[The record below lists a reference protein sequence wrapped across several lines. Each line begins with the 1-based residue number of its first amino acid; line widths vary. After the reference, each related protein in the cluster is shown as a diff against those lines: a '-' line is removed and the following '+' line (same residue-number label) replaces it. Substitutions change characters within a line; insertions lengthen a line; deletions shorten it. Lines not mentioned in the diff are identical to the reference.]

1 MSASGYRLSASGCR
15 LSASRCY
22 CLLDSTPECKR
33 VQAPSAPGFYRSCAS
48 RRTMGSGRNRL
59 RLPAWFRGE
68 LCMPPP
74 AAIPQPSAT
83 QWLSNLRTFRTFGLL
98 GPSTL
103 TPQACSWAI
112 PQPSA
117 AKRLSPLEQ
126 SEHNL
131 STQPAAKPR
140 PFFIYICGGAATTP
154 SEPGPRSGPIDDII
168 KEINSISKKG
178 GNPC

>member
-1 MSASGYRLSASGCR
+1 MGICRCPVSASGYRLSASGCR

-33 VQAPSAPGFYRSCAS
+33 VQVPSAPGFYRSCAS

-74 AAIPQPSAT
+74 AAFIFIARRAIPQP
-83 QWLSNLRTFRTFGLL
+83 LGPKGPSNLRTFRTFGLL

-126 SEHNL
+126 SEHNP
-131 STQPAAKPR
+131 SIQPAAKPR
-140 PFFIYICGGAATTP
+140 PFIFIFAVTAATTTFSP
-154 SEPGPRSGPIDDII
+154 
-168 KEINSISKKG
+168 
-178 GNPC
+178 